1 MDFRI
6 LGLDP
11 APFRP
16 LFTLSD
22 EALRERGILR
32 VRIDRP
38 RSAPDRITLDDAE
51 PGETVL
57 LLNHTY
63 LDVDSPYRGTHAIY
77 LRENGGDRFDRT
89 NEIPKALRG
98 RILSI
103 RAFDATGM
111 MVDADLVDGD
121 QAESLIERLFSRPEV
136 DYLQVHYAKRGCY
149 AARVERAAG
158 DDRID

>member
-16 LFTLSD
+16 LFAMTD
-22 EALRERGILR
+22 DALRERGVLR

-103 RAFDATGM
+103 RAFDAAGM

-121 QAESLIERLFSRPEV
+121 QVEPLIERFFARPEV
-136 DYLQVHYAKRGCY
+136 DYLHVHYAKRGCY